1 MAGGKM
7 TLNVNVIESREH
19 QSSTDF
25 LLVPSLVPA
34 RNGYRVTGELSR
46 ITDLP
51 NGFLEKSC
59 WVELLQRKILCRP
72 GNISLTLSPTGARKA
87 RTISGVILS
96 DRLGRDPSQR

>member
-19 QSSTDF
+19 LSSID
-25 LLVPSLVPA
+25 LLLAPSLVPA
-34 RNGYRVTGELSR
+34 RNGYRVTGELSC

-59 WVELLQRKILCRP
+59 SVEVLQRKYSAGQVKL
-72 GNISLTLSPTGARKA
+72 LSHFLQQALY
-87 RTISGVILS
+87 SSYDNWCLS
-96 DRLGRDPSQR
+96 DRVEILH